1 MTPEQ
6 IAELGYEEGSVCN
19 RNGCCGVIAI
29 HKSENCSCH
38 IAPPCGSCCAPRGY
52 CPECDWQEKDDPLV
66 IMEVK
71 TIYLPSGWTDR
82 VKRVLDPT
90 KIDYRIEMHSSSSQ
104 LCIGVYPPTATRAD
118 VENRVCGTFGGRF
131 ESFGNGRFRYVA
143 YTD

>member
-1 MTPEQ
+1 MTMD
-6 IAELGYEEGSVCN
+6 AELGYEEGSVCN
-19 RNGCCGVIAI
+19 RDGCAGIIAI

-38 IAPPCGSCCAPRGY
+38 IAPPCGSCTAPRGY

-71 TIYLPSGWTDR
+71 TIYLPSGGTDR

-90 KIDYRIEMHSSSSQ
+90 KIDYRVEMHSNSSQ

-118 VENRVCGTFGGRF
+118 VENRVRGTFGGRF
-131 ESFGNGRFRYVA
+131 ESFGNGSFRYVA